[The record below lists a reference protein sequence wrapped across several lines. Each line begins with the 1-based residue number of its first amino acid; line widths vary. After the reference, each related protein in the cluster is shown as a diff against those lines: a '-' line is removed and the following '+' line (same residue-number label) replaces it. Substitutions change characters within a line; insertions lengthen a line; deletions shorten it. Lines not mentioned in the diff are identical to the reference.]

1 MFLSYSCG
9 AVVNVFPTAAF
20 SDDVCMYPFPS
31 DRCLGCLW
39 SLLSKTMLP
48 RASSHLSPYGLCA
61 KGGDAEPEGM
71 STLSILQLVL
81 QMLHQLALP
90 QPGLTGS
97 HLPRPCQPL
106 ILSDFLILA
115 KLLGKKKKKKMTSDH
130 FNLRIANCYW
140 NLLMLTEPFQN
151 WSQRAK
157 QRKVSIQE
165 RTYSSSPRDFPFPH
179 VISWTS
185 ADLLLPAALRSTHK
199 HRSKGRLREFDAWL
213 LGCPASFSW
222 NRCPD
227 PLSRLVLL
235 GCGVP
240 PE

>member
-1 MFLSYSCG
+1 MGYIFTFSKTPLCMCLHKRHCAINIIRNAFLKLLFNIMFLSYSCG
-9 AVVNVFPTAAF
+9 AVVNIFPTAAF

-115 KLLGKKKKKKMTSDH
+115 KLLGKKKKMTSDH
-130 FNLRIANCYW
+130 FNLRIADCY
-140 NLLMLTEPFQN
+140 
-151 WSQRAK
+151 
-157 QRKVSIQE
+157 
-165 RTYSSSPRDFPFPH
+165 
-179 VISWTS
+179 
-185 ADLLLPAALRSTHK
+185 
-199 HRSKGRLREFDAWL
+199 
-213 LGCPASFSW
+213 
-222 NRCPD
+222 
-227 PLSRLVLL
+227 
-235 GCGVP
+235 
-240 PE
+240 